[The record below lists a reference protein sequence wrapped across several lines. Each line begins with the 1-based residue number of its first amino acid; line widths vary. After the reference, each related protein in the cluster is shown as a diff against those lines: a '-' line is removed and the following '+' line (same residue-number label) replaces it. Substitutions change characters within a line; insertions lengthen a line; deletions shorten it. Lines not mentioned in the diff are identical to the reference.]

1 MKNGIFH
8 VKYAIFLGHCLD
20 KKHRIGYNK
29 TEVKN
34 VKVLFIECNMGASGD
49 MILSALSELAD
60 NQEKFMSELNNC
72 GIAGIFFYN
81 K

>member
-1 MKNGIFH
+1 M
-8 VKYAIFLGHCLD
+8 
-20 KKHRIGYNK
+20 
-29 TEVKN
+29 
-34 VKVLFIECNMGASGD
+34 KVLFIECNMGASGD